1 MSADE
6 LKQKLD
12 ELSALCGVHGRQKQI
27 AREMGVSE
35 QALSN
40 WLNGSRSPSLESF
53 FKIRDFL
60 QKQPTERKS
69 HAKALGRN
77 ASRSDAGA
85 AQRRK

>member
-1 MSADE
+1 MSVDE
-6 LKQKLD
+6 LKQKLN
-12 ELSALCGVHGRQKQI
+12 ELSALCGIHGRQKQI

-60 QKQPTERKS
+60 QKQKTGRKKS
-69 HAKALGRN
+69 SRN
-77 ASRSDAGA
+77 
-85 AQRRK
+85 